1 MYSCSSNNPTFLLPM
16 KGKIIKLENGIASV
30 ELERTN
36 ACKGCGLCLAGKDS
50 KTMVIEVKALLE
62 TKIGDFVNLKI
73 NRKMK
78 AEAQLW
84 LLAIP
89 MLVFILI
96 ACISHF
102 LFKFND
108 SASFI
113 SSVLALVLTYLLI
126 WFLNKKKV
134 WNHGLAA
141 SIEENDK

>member
-1 MYSCSSNNPTFLLPM
+1 M

-36 ACKGCGLCLAGKDS
+36 ACKGCGLCLAGKDL
-50 KTMVIEVKALLE
+50 KTMILQVKTLSE
-62 TKIGDFVNLKI
+62 TKIGDLVNLKI

-78 AEAQLW
+78 SEAQLW

-89 MLVFILI
+89 MFIFILM

-102 LFKFND
+102 LFKFSD

-113 SSVLALVLTYLLI
+113 LSVSGLVLTYLLI
-126 WFLNKKKV
+126 WLLNKKKV
-134 WNHGLAA
+134 WNNDLAA
-141 SIEENDK
+141 SIEENIGNMKN